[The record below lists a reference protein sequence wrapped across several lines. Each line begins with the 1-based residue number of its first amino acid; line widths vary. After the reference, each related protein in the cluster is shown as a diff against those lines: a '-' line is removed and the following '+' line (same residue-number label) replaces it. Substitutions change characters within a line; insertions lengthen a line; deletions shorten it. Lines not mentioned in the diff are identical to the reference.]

1 MSRPDLLRLS
11 DAVLEDLT
19 NKGTLRRARK
29 ELGAASFTVT
39 EADDGTV
46 TVSADDGTTCVL
58 YANRPFAE
66 WTCSCLAANNCRHI
80 VRAILHYQAACSE
93 PGVVEEKKPDSTDL
107 PGPETPGVAAPGK
120 VEPETVFNPASITRE
135 HLKAALSPAALRRA
149 DQLAGQGLLAHVG
162 SIRGISVV
170 RIHHP
175 TPVSV
180 RFLAGADLNYVR
192 CTCHDPDPCL
202 HVAIAVTAAAGR
214 RFGNTGLVS
223 VVGDEWRPDTALLSE
238 IRGAVGELVRVGAE
252 SGHRNL
258 RGVWRRLAVRAREA
272 ELHHVADVLDE
283 LLDELARYEARSQE
297 FTPSRLVEL
306 SAELLARVMS
316 LGNPEPERIPD
327 RLVAGSPAQQTRVS
341 KARLIGLGTEFVELD
356 DECRLI
362 AHLVDARSGA
372 PMRVTKRVTD
382 EERRPSS
389 QLAGGLVSGITI
401 GSWGGGQVMSLGGR
415 MFGHGDF
422 SHTNRSAVGLPAGAM
437 DQLEA
442 PFRVETIAELA
453 TQQTRLPTVLDD
465 RSAGTDLAAC
475 RVTGI
480 GNIHFDPGISSLVA
494 DLRDAD
500 GQLFQLA
507 LHHTARRDGS
517 VRASMVRLLS
527 WEKNFPEE
535 AFVSGR
541 WRWGARRVVVDP
553 LLLVGDGV
561 PLQPHVAEPV
571 ATEVEWQ
578 TGTEDAP
585 LTSPGALLR
594 GLDSLLGELL
604 LAGADRI
611 HLRDHEWHDF
621 VRKARRVGSQLIA
634 DHTRAFLDHQDPA
647 RVEKLLLISAFG
659 GPLA

>member
-29 ELGAASFTVT
+29 ELGAASFTIT

-93 PGVVEEKKPDSTDL
+93 LGVVEEKKPDSTDL

-162 SIRGISVV
+162 NIRGISVV

-202 HVAIAVTAAAGR
+202 HVAVAVAAAAGR

-238 IRGAVGELVRVGAE
+238 IRGAVSELVRVGAE

-272 ELHHVADVLDE
+272 ELHHIADVLDE
-283 LLDELARYEARSQE
+283 LLDELSRYEARSQE

-341 KARLIGLGTEFVELD
+341 KA
-356 DECRLI
+356 RLI

-453 TQQTRLPTVLDD
+453 TQQTRLPAVLDD

-475 RVTGI
+475 RVTGV

-500 GQLFQLA
+500 GQSFQLA

-571 ATEVEWQ
+571 ATELEWR

-621 VRKARRVGSQLIA
+621 VRKARKAGSQLIA
-634 DHTRAFLDHQDPA
+634 DHTRAFLDHQAPA

>member
-29 ELGAASFTVT
+29 ELGAASFTIT

-93 PGVVEEKKPDSTDL
+93 LGVVEEKKPDSTDL

-135 HLKAALSPAALRRA
+135 HLRAALSPAALRRA

-202 HVAIAVTAAAGR
+202 HAAVAVAAAAGR
-214 RFGNTGLVS
+214 RFGDTGLVS
-223 VVGDEWRPDTALLSE
+223 VAGDEWRPDASLLSE

-306 SAELLARVMS
+306 SAELLARAMS

-341 KARLIGLGTEFVELD
+341 KARLIGLGTELVELD

-372 PMRVTKRVTD
+372 PMRVTKRITD
-382 EERRPSS
+382 EKRRPSS

-422 SHTNRSAVGLPAGAM
+422 SHTNRSAVGVPASGTSISTPAFPVSWPTSGTPTGNRSSW
-437 DQLEA
+437 
-442 PFRVETIAELA
+442 PFA
-453 TQQTRLPTVLDD
+453 TP
-465 RSAGTDLAAC
+465 
-475 RVTGI
+475 
-480 GNIHFDPGISSLVA
+480 
-494 DLRDAD
+494 
-500 GQLFQLA
+500 
-507 LHHTARRDGS
+507 
-517 VRASMVRLLS
+517 
-527 WEKNFPEE
+527 
-535 AFVSGR
+535 
-541 WRWGARRVVVDP
+541 
-553 LLLVGDGV
+553 
-561 PLQPHVAEPV
+561 PV
-571 ATEVEWQ
+571 AT
-578 TGTEDAP
+578 GACAP
-585 LTSPGALLR
+585 PWFACGAGRRISPRRRSSRDG
-594 GLDSLLGELL
+594 G
-604 LAGADRI
+604 AGAPGVSWWIRCCWSGTVS
-611 HLRDHEWHDF
+611 LSSRTWQNPP
-621 VRKARRVGSQLIA
+621 RRLCN
-634 DHTRAFLDHQDPA
+634 
-647 RVEKLLLISAFG
+647 G
-659 GPLA
+659 GPGPGMRR

>member
-11 DAVLEDLT
+11 DDVLEDLT
-19 NKGTLRRARK
+19 NRGTLRRARK
-29 ELGAASFTVT
+29 ELGAAALTVT

-93 PGVVEEKKPDSTDL
+93 PGVIEDEEPDSTDL
-107 PGPETPGVAAPGK
+107 PGQETPRAAAPGK
-120 VEPETVFNPASITRE
+120 VEPEAVFNPASITRE
-135 HLKAALSPAALRRA
+135 HLRAALSPAALRRA

-202 HVAIAVTAAAGR
+202 HVAVAVAAAAGR
-214 RFGNTGLVS
+214 RFGDTGLVS
-223 VVGDEWRPDTALLSE
+223 VAGDAWRPDASLLSE

-283 LLDELARYEARSQE
+283 LLDELARYETRSQE

-306 SAELLARVMS
+306 SAELLARAMS
-316 LGNPEPERIPD
+316 LANPEPARIPD

-372 PMRVTKRVTD
+372 PMRVTKRIID
-382 EERRPSS
+382 KERRPSS

-401 GSWGGGQVMSLGGR
+401 GNWGGGQVMSLGGR

-422 SHTNRSAVGLPAGAM
+422 SHTNRSAVSFPAGAM
-437 DQLEA
+437 DQLET
-442 PFRVETIAELA
+442 PFRVETITELA
-453 TQQTRLPTVLDD
+453 TQQTRLPAVLDD

-475 RVTGI
+475 RVTSV

-494 DLRDAD
+494 DLRDTD
-500 GQLFQLA
+500 GQSFQLV
-507 LHHTARRDGS
+507 LQIG
-517 VRASMVRLLS
+517 RA
-527 WEKNFPEE
+527 
-535 AFVSGR
+535 
-541 WRWGARRVVVDP
+541 
-553 LLLVGDGV
+553 
-561 PLQPHVAEPV
+561 HV
-571 ATEVEWQ
+571 
-578 TGTEDAP
+578 
-585 LTSPGALLR
+585 
-594 GLDSLLGELL
+594 
-604 LAGADRI
+604 
-611 HLRDHEWHDF
+611 
-621 VRKARRVGSQLIA
+621 
-634 DHTRAFLDHQDPA
+634 
-647 RVEKLLLISAFG
+647 
-659 GPLA
+659 